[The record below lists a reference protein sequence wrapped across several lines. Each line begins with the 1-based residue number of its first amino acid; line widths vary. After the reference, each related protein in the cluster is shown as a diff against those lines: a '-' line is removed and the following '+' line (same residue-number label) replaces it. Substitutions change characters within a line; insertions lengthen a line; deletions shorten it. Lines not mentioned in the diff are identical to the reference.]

1 MLMGNNHAC
10 PVSQSVT
17 TNTNDLLQG
26 QRGLFLGRK
35 VLKLSTGDM
44 NNASASLSLQV
55 MRGAYCIVVSFVS
68 SDMWVQL
75 KSEIIAG
82 KVQWRAHC

>member
-26 QRGLFLGRK
+26 QRGLFLGSK
-35 VLKLSTGDM
+35 VLKLLNGDVS
-44 NNASASLSLQV
+44 NASASASASTLQV
-55 MRGAYCIVVSFVS
+55 
-68 SDMWVQL
+68 
-75 KSEIIAG
+75 IAG
-82 KVQWRAHC
+82 VHLVLF